1 MNYLIYTPYRCG
13 SSFVTRL
20 IQKNLDER
28 SVTFMDELDFNTP
41 SNNLLIK
48 GHDVDVSILDN
59 IKIDYIF
66 TSIRNPT
73 EIFISAF
80 FKNIKDKDY
89 PYYYNKK
96 INRKNLPDM
105 IDFFLSI
112 PWHEYNWLCYDFN
125 FNQIEKL
132 TGINLWKEDF
142 PKNLGFNKIT
152 KNDYTLIIV
161 THKTLNYNYD
171 QFKDFIKTDLLFN
184 NLDMSRFSYRNRDE
198 FKNLYTEFIDK
209 IPASFYE
216 KYQNIDNKIK
226 EKFL

>member
-13 SSFVTRL
+13 SSFITRL

-28 SVTFMDELDFNTP
+28 SVLFMNELDSNIP
-41 SNNLLIK
+41 SNNLLLK
-48 GHDVDVSILDN
+48 GHNEDVSILDN

-66 TSIRNPT
+66 TSIRLPT
-73 EIFISAF
+73 EIFVSAF
-80 FKNIKDKDY
+80 FKDIKEKDY

-105 IDFFLSI
+105 MDFFLSI
-112 PWHEYNWLCYDFN
+112 PWHEYDWLCYDFN

-142 PKNLGFNKIT
+142 PKNLGYKLT
-152 KNDYTLIIV
+152 KNDNTLIIT

-171 QFKDFIKTDLLFN
+171 QFKDFIKTNLLFN
-184 NLDMSRFSYRNRDE
+184 NLDMTRFSYRNYDE
-198 FKNLYTEFIDK
+198 FKNLYIEFIDK

-216 KYQNIDNKIK
+216 KYQDIDNKIK
-226 EKFL
+226 ETFL